1 MDIFIG
7 KEFKTTRGNILK
19 VVNDNGKSGHKKKYG
34 CKCNVCS
41 LDKELFEEIFYITKY
56 NLLNGSIPCGC
67 SKSPKWLSYQ
77 YKVLIKR
84 ALCRK
89 EMIAEYPDNIK
100 GKTNISCQCNLCGKQ
115 SIHSANSII
124 NYNFGCKNCWFD
136 EIGEHNKLDE
146 DVHLNRI
153 KSVCDKK
160 GYKFVGFA
168 ENYKN
173 KNTKLKIQC
182 HIHGDWSVSYS
193 NFVYKGS
200 GCPLCAGTNIKDLE
214 TVVSICKSICK
225 KYGYEFISFPNGY
238 KNKNSKMEYYCTHH
252 GIKSSSYHNFVYN
265 GSRCIGCSNRG
276 YDVNSYGYYYVYV
289 WTKGESEFIKHG
301 ITSNPEQR
309 LLEQKRKTE
318 YTPKIVF
325 LKRFAN
331 GNIPRDIERFIQER
345 YETRFVDKDVFG
357 DGYTE
362 TIDPKFLNDIIM
374 DIKKYEKYY
383 I

>member
-1 MDIFIG
+1 
-7 KEFKTTRGNILK
+7 
-19 VVNDNGKSGHKKKYG
+19 
-34 CKCNVCS
+34 
-41 LDKELFEEIFYITKY
+41 
-56 NLLNGSIPCGC
+56 
-67 SKSPKWLSYQ
+67 
-77 YKVLIKR
+77 
-84 ALCRK
+84 
-89 EMIAEYPDNIK
+89 
-100 GKTNISCQCNLCGKQ
+100 
-115 SIHSANSII
+115 
-124 NYNFGCKNCWFD
+124 
-136 EIGEHNKLDE
+136 
-146 DVHLNRI
+146 
-153 KSVCDKK
+153 
-160 GYKFVGFA
+160 
-168 ENYKN
+168 
-173 KNTKLKIQC
+173 
-182 HIHGDWSVSYS
+182 
-193 NFVYKGS
+193 
-200 GCPLCAGTNIKDLE
+200 
-214 TVVSICKSICK
+214 
-225 KYGYEFISFPNGY
+225 
-238 KNKNSKMEYYCTHH
+238 MEYYCTHH